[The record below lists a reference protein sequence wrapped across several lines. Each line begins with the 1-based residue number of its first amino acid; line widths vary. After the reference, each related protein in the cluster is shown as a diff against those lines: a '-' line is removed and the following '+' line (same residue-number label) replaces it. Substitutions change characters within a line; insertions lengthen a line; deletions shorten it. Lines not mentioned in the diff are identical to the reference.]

1 MARLR
6 VPEPGAGYVHFSE
19 SLNDEY
25 FKMLTA
31 EKVVLKYH
39 KGFAKRTY
47 IKIRPR
53 NEALDCFVY
62 SMAAYAIL
70 NVDINA
76 MARRIESEREIE
88 QDDVKSTPN
97 RQKKPFVPKT
107 GRGFLNSWR

>member
-6 VPEPGAGYVHFSE
+6 VNEPGPGYVHFND

-31 EKVVLKYH
+31 EKVVLKYN

-70 NVDINA
+70 NVDVNS
-76 MARRIESEREIE
+76 MAKRVEYERNEPDNE
-88 QDDVKSTPN
+88 VKSAPN
-97 RQKKPFVPKT
+97 APKKPFVPKNK
-107 GRGFLNSWR
+107 GFLNSWR